1 MEGRLL
7 QKDTMLEVAAG
18 NAAPPNSIIAMNG
31 PVLVFG
37 GNYSNLEA
45 TVALQREAARL
56 GIRPDNI
63 VCTGDVVAYCADPV
77 ATVAAIR
84 DWGIHVIMGN
94 CEESLGWNKDD
105 CGCGFEEG
113 TECEQ
118 LSIDWYAYANREL
131 GEEHR
136 KWMRSLPRRLDITI
150 GNRRLAVVHGSV
162 ESINSFVFA
171 STPWM
176 DKERQIAK
184 SGCHG
189 VIGGHS
195 GMPFNHAAGGKLWHN
210 SGALGMPA
218 NDGTSRVWYSLFI
231 PNGHDIEI
239 RLMSLQYDARSAAR
253 KMRDRGLP
261 LGYAEALETGLWP
274 SCDVLPATEL
284 TRRGDAIAPDHLL
297 WGTGTPRSIGR

>member
-1 MEGRLL
+1 VKEGLLL
-7 QKDTMLEVAAG
+7 QKDTTPNIAAG
-18 NAAPPNSIIAMNG
+18 ASLPPESILAMEG
-31 PVLVFG
+31 PVLFFG
-37 GNYSNLEA
+37 GCYSNLEA

-56 GIRPDNI
+56 GIRPGNI

-84 DWGIHVIMGN
+84 DWGISVIMGN

-113 TECEQ
+113 TECQQ
-118 LSIDWYAYANREL
+118 LSVDWYAYASREL
-131 GEEHR
+131 GEEQR
-136 KWMRSLPRRLDITI
+136 KWMRSLPRRLDVMM
-150 GNRRLAVVHGSV
+150 GNRRLAVIHGSV
-162 ESINSFVFA
+162 DSINGFVFA
-171 STPWM
+171 STPWL

-195 GMPFNHAAGGKLWHN
+195 GIPFNHAAGGKLWHN

-218 NDGTSRVWYSLFI
+218 NDGTSRVWYSLLI

-239 RLMSLQYDARSAAR
+239 RLMSLQYDAGAAAR
-253 KMRDRGLP
+253 KMRAHGLP
-261 LGYAEALETGLWP
+261 PGYAEALETGLWP

-284 TRRGDAIAPDHLL
+284 TGRGDALAPDGLL
-297 WGTGTPRSIGR
+297 WNIG

>member
-1 MEGRLL
+1 M
-7 QKDTMLEVAAG
+7 DTMPEVAAG
-18 NAAPPNSIIAMNG
+18 SAVSPNSTIAMDG

-45 TVALQREAARL
+45 TVALQREVARL
-56 GIRPDNI
+56 GIRPENI

-77 ATVAAIR
+77 ATVAAVR
-84 DWGIHVIMGN
+84 DWGVHVIMGN

-113 TECEQ
+113 TACEQ

-131 GEEHR
+131 GEEQR
-136 KWMRSLPRRLDITI
+136 EWMRSLPRRLDITI
-150 GNRRLAVVHGSV
+150 GDRRLAVIHGSV

-195 GMPFNHAAGGKLWHN
+195 GIPFSHAAGGKLWHN

-218 NDGTSRVWYSLFI
+218 NDGTARGWYSLFI
-231 PNGHDIEI
+231 PNGPDIEI
-239 RLMSLQYDARSAAR
+239 RSLSLPYDAPSAAR

-261 LGYAEALETGLWP
+261 PGYAEALETGLWP

-284 TRRGDAIAPDHLL
+284 ARRGGAIAPDRLL
-297 WGTGTPRSIGR
+297 WGTGGAA

>member
-1 MEGRLL
+1 MP
-7 QKDTMLEVAAG
+7 EVAAG
-18 NAAPPNSIIAMNG
+18 NAAPPNSIIAMDE

-45 TVALQREAARL
+45 TVALQREVARL
-56 GIRPDNI
+56 GIRPENI

-113 TECEQ
+113 TACEQ

-131 GEEHR
+131 GEEQR
-136 KWMRSLPRRLDITI
+136 EWMRSLPRRLDVTI
-150 GNRRLAVVHGSV
+150 GDRRLAVVHGSV
-162 ESINSFVFA
+162 ESINSFVFG

-176 DKERQIAK
+176 DKEHQIAE

-195 GMPFNHAAGGKLWHN
+195 GIPFNHAAGGKLWHN

-239 RLMSLQYDARSAAR
+239 RSMSLQYDAHSAAR

-274 SCDVLPATEL
+274 SCDVLPAAEL
-284 TRRGDAIAPDHLL
+284 ARRGDAIAPDRLL
-297 WGTGTPRSIGR
+297 WGAS